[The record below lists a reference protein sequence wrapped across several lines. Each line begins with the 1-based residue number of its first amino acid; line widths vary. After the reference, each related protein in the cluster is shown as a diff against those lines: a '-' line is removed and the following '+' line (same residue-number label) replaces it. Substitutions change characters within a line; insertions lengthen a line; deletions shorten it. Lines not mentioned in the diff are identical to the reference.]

1 VIIVAGCCLFHHT
14 AINLLLFI
22 IYIVNIMPSTITVIA
37 VLVLMWLIFVAQL
50 KMSSVLMMMMPP
62 SSLQHDEQ
70 DLPQLLQQQLET
82 LQRDKQ
88 NLEQKVHAFLGNKN
102 STQHDDDLMHSLS
115 SQVQQ
120 LQQSQRL
127 FQLRVNA
134 WMNWNSDPYLGSA
147 VNYTLCRNS
156 TTLVEY
162 GCNKKDKCPGSYDH
176 PVCLDHLLPPLDCIV
191 YDFGIRENP
200 EFGKTLLGAP
210 FYCKVYAFDP
220 SPITREFYASPKSAH
235 LRNHPNYTL
244 FHYGAGGV
252 DGSVR
257 LNEYDWGQVSII
269 RFPLE
274 IQKNCSASGNCA
286 LDFHPYQLQTFM
298 LPVKTL
304 DTIMKELGHDHV
316 DILKLDVEGSEYAF
330 LEHALEHDNLRNV
343 SQLSVEWHHYD
354 FDSRYGGGSVS
365 SINAIVA
372 LLQEQGLHQFYIH
385 DDIGGWPGTGRDYWE
400 KGITL
405 RYNLASFMRI

>member
-1 VIIVAGCCLFHHT
+1 
-14 AINLLLFI
+14 
-22 IYIVNIMPSTITVIA
+22 MPSTITVIA
-37 VLVLMWLIFVAQL
+37 VLVLMWLVFVAQL
-50 KMSSVLMMMMPP
+50 KMSSVLMQQMPP
-62 SSLQHDEQ
+62 LSLLQLHDEQ
-70 DLPQLLQQQLET
+70 DLPRLLQQQLET
-82 LQRDKQ
+82 LQRDKE
-88 NLEQKVHAFLGNKN
+88 NLEQKVHAFLDNKN
-102 STQHDDDLMHSLS
+102 NTQEHDYLDLIHSLS

-120 LQQSQRL
+120 LQQSQHL

-134 WMNWNSDPYLGSA
+134 WMNWNSNPYLGSA
-147 VNYTLCRNS
+147 VNHTLCRNS
-156 TTLVEY
+156 TTLSEY
-162 GCNKKDKCPGSYDH
+162 GCNKKDQCPGLYDH
-176 PVCLDHLLPPLDCIV
+176 PICLDHDFPPLDCIV

-220 SPITREFYASPKSAH
+220 SPITREFYASPQSAH

-244 FHYGAGGV
+244 FHYGAGGL

-274 IQKNCSASGNCA
+274 VQKNCSSTSAGNCA
-286 LDFHPYQLQTFM
+286 LDLHPYQLQTFM
-298 LPVKTL
+298 LPVRTL

-385 DDIGGWPGTGRDYWE
+385 NDIGGWPGTGREYWE

-405 RYNLASFMRI
+405 RYNLASFIRI